1 MIFNGILRQHPMNG
15 RENKMQTHYTRTK
28 NISVDKFVN
37 ELESIVY
44 NNIPE
49 DELLSEEKLI
59 LFVNNEIKKE
69 HGSKKYSNKEIR
81 DTIKN
86 ILERKIAK
94 EVVGPKLSKFVY
106 SQ

>member
-1 MIFNGILRQHPMNG
+1 
-15 RENKMQTHYTRTK
+15 MQTHYTRSK
-28 NISVDKFVN
+28 NSSIDKLVN

-44 NNIPE
+44 NNVPE
-49 DELLSEEKLI
+49 NELISEEKLI
-59 LFVNNEIKKE
+59 CFVNNEIKKE
-69 HGSKKYSNKEIR
+69 YGSKKYSAKEIK

-86 ILERKIAK
+86 ITERKIVK

>member
-1 MIFNGILRQHPMNG
+1 
-15 RENKMQTHYTRTK
+15 MQTHYTRSK
-28 NISVDKFVN
+28 NSSVDKLVN

-49 DELLSEEKLI
+49 NELISEDKLI
-59 LFVNNEIKKE
+59 LFINSEIKKE
-69 HGSKKYSNKEIR
+69 YGSKKYSIKEIK

-86 ILERKIAK
+86 IIERRIVK
-94 EVVGPKLSKFVY
+94 EVVGQKLSKFIH